1 MKKNKKLLLL
11 SSIICLLPTLAGII
25 LYSKLPDQIPVQ
37 WGTGGD
43 VSSFAPRWFPV
54 AGMPGF
60 LMLLNI
66 YMHKK
71 TDRDNNERNYPES
84 MVLFLK
90 WTIPALS
97 VVCSGLSFA
106 AALGFP
112 ISTAGIVGFIG
123 VIFIILGWY
132 IYGTSINSIG
142 GILLPWSSADNEI
155 RIKAQQL
162 CMRTLIIGGAASALF
177 SLMCHSPLALVSLL
191 AALIVSFAGA
201 RRICSQI
208 K

>member
-1 MKKNKKLLLL
+1 M
-11 SSIICLLPTLAGII
+11 STLAGII

-37 WGTGGD
+37 WGAGGD

-71 TDRDNNERNYPES
+71 TDRDNKERNYPES

-106 AALGFP
+106 AALEFSM
-112 ISTAGIVGFIG
+112 STAGIVGFFG

-132 IYGTSINSIG
+132 IYGTGINSIA
-142 GILLPWSSADNEI
+142 GILLPWSSAESEI

-162 CMRTLIIGGAASALF
+162 CMRVFIAGGIASTLF
-177 SLMCHSPLALVSLL
+177 SLMGYSLLAFFSLL

-201 RRICSQI
+201 GRICS
-208 K
+208 

>member
-1 MKKNKKLLLL
+1 MNKNKKLLLL
-11 SSIICLLPTLAGII
+11 TSIICLLPTLAGII

-37 WGTGGD
+37 WGAGGD

-71 TDRDNNERNYPES
+71 TDRDNKERNYPES

-106 AALGFP
+106 AALEFSM
-112 ISTAGIVGFIG
+112 STAGIVGFFG

-132 IYGTSINSIG
+132 IYGTGINSIA
-142 GILLPWSSADNEI
+142 GILLPWSSAESEI

-162 CMRTLIIGGAASALF
+162 CMRVFIAGGTASTLF
-177 SLMCHSPLALVSLL
+177 SLMGYSILAFFSLL

-201 RRICSQI
+201 GSICS
-208 K
+208 

>member
-1 MKKNKKLLLL
+1 MNKNKKLLLL
-11 SSIICLLPTLAGII
+11 TSIICLLPTLAGII
-25 LYSKLPDQIPVQ
+25 LYTKLPDQIPVQ
-37 WGTGGD
+37 WGAGGD

-60 LMLLNI
+60 LMLLNV

-71 TDRDNNERNYPES
+71 TDRDNKERNYPES

-106 AALGFP
+106 VALEFSM
-112 ISTAGIVGFIG
+112 STAGIVGFFG

-132 IYGTSINSIG
+132 IYGTSINSIA
-142 GILLPWSSADNEI
+142 GILLPWSSAESEI

-162 CMRTLIIGGAASALF
+162 CMRVFIAGGIASTLF
-177 SLMCHSPLALVSLL
+177 SLMGYSILAFFSLL

-201 RRICSQI
+201 GRICS
-208 K
+208 

>member
-1 MKKNKKLLLL
+1 MNKNKKLLLL
-11 SSIICLLPTLAGII
+11 TSIICLLPTLAGII

-37 WGTGGD
+37 WGAGGD

-71 TDRDNNERNYPES
+71 TDRDNKERNYPES

-106 AALGFP
+106 AALEFSM
-112 ISTAGIVGFIG
+112 STAGIVGFFG

-132 IYGTSINSIG
+132 IYGTGINSIA
-142 GILLPWSSADNEI
+142 GILLPWSSAESEI

-162 CMRTLIIGGAASALF
+162 CMRVFIAGGTASTLF
-177 SLMCHSPLALVSLL
+177 SLMGYSILAFLSLL
-191 AALIVSFAGA
+191 AALLVSFGGAG
-201 RRICSQI
+201 RICS
-208 K
+208 